1 MPLILTKLSSVRP
14 WIWAPPRL
22 QSRERFPT
30 PPFFL
35 DIEGLLEIC
44 AFPDTDSRWVCQVP
58 KSKSENPEKYLGKV
72 TNSSFSRTKLS
83 KDPNNTHWSNETDRF
98 GHKIL
103 TGLGWTPGSTLG
115 AKDASHADHYTAAS
129 ASHIRV
135 LLKDDN
141 LGLGARRGKA
151 DEQFGLSIFQN
162 LLGRLNGKSDTELE
176 KEDEKR
182 RDVQLK
188 QFQSQRFGAMHFV
201 SGGFLVGDK
210 IEKLIASTKIGD
222 DAVDNSTSD
231 KALKKRKRDTVA
243 MQEEG
248 LSSVLD
254 TETQSGG
261 ILAVE
266 TSRPSK
272 KSKKSKKGQE
282 GKIAGEQDL
291 DTMETTAIE
300 SITVPSTSDK
310 EERRRLKAERRARKE
325 ARRLK
330 REEKEKRRES
340 RKAKKSASD
349 DTETDDTA
357 ERGASTAAF
366 SNGRH
371 IVRQRYIQQK
381 RMAYSSEQA
390 LKEVRILYEMMLD
403 SMLHTDLL
411 SDFHDQGS
419 RLSVIS
425 AFIDNTEPI
434 HG

>member
-1 MPLILTKLSSVRP
+1 MFMDF
-14 WIWAPPRL
+14 
-22 QSRERFPT
+22 Q
-30 PPFFL
+30 
-35 DIEGLLEIC
+35 
-44 AFPDTDSRWVCQVP
+44 
-58 KSKSENPEKYLGKV
+58 KYLGYV
-72 TNSSFSRTKLS
+72 TNAFFSRTKLS

-210 IEKLIASTKIGD
+210 IEKLIASTKADGD
-222 DAVDNSTSD
+222 SAGSSTSD
-231 KALKKRKRDTVA
+231 KALKKRKRDIAATPA
-243 MQEEG
+243 QE
-248 LSSVLD
+248 LASSMD
-254 TETQSGG
+254 NETQSEA
-261 ILAVE
+261 LPVVE
-266 TSRPSK
+266 GSQPSK
-272 KSKKSKKGQE
+272 RSKKSKKGQE
-282 GKIAGEQDL
+282 DAVAKEEDPSSIEISAV
-291 DTMETTAIE
+291 E
-300 SITVPSTSDK
+300 SIDVPAKSDK
-310 EERRRLKAERRARKE
+310 EERRKLKAERRARKE

-330 REEKEKRRES
+330 REEKEKRREA
-340 RKAKKSASD
+340 RKARKSASD
-349 DTETDDTA
+349 DTETDDSA
-357 ERGASTAAF
+357 ERSAPTSGTAATF

-371 IVRQRYIQQK
+371 VVRQRYIQQK

-390 LKEVRILYEMMLD
+390 LKEVRN
-403 SMLHTDLL
+403 SM
-411 SDFHDQGS
+411 
-419 RLSVIS
+419 IS
-425 AFIDNTEPI
+425 NAENRIAY
-434 HG
+434 